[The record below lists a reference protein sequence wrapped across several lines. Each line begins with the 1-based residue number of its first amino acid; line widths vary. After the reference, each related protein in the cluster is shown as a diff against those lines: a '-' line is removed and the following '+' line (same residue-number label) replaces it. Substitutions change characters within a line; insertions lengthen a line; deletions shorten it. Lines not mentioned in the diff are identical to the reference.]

1 MCFIAKTACI
11 ICSDKKCPPALIRSP
26 LLTLFRSHESSP
38 FFWQIV
44 SVECRPVQQP
54 VVTMDTV
61 AETYESDKVFDSS
74 PELRIFKYDDNR
86 RAENEELLVEA
97 GRFLFTNSILTVN
110 LLPSILFGI
119 VAFASFAFFLWLMGY
134 DLVSFCLC
142 SEFESNK
149 AFPR

>member
-1 MCFIAKTACI
+1 
-11 ICSDKKCPPALIRSP
+11 
-26 LLTLFRSHESSP
+26 
-38 FFWQIV
+38 
-44 SVECRPVQQP
+44 
-54 VVTMDTV
+54 MDTV